1 MLGLNIAKIR
11 TAEEHVERVYPPEAL
26 GPDGDAYKVVAPVS
40 LVFDLH
46 KDKDRF
52 HLVGRVTTTLEMVC
66 GRCLE
71 PFIISVDGPFDLR
84 YQPHAPNAMVGERQ
98 IDADDMD
105 AAYYENDEIDIGQ
118 LIQEQIYLALPMKP
132 LCTDDCKGLCPA
144 CGTNLNR
151 ATCDCKT
158 QWEDPRLA
166 ALKALTKES

>member
-1 MLGLNIAKIR
+1 MR
-11 TAEEHVERVYPPEAL
+11 
-26 GPDGDAYKVVAPVS
+26 
-40 LVFDLH
+40 
-46 KDKDRF
+46 
-52 HLVGRVTTTLEMVC
+52 C

-84 YQPHAPNAMVGERQ
+84 YQPHAPNAVVGERQ

-105 AAYYENDEIDIGQ
+105 AAYYENDEIDLGQ
-118 LIQEQIYLALPMKP
+118 LIQEQFYLVLPMKP
-132 LCTDDCKGLCPA
+132 LCADDCKGLCSA